1 MLSLF
6 SDPQILV
13 GLFTLIVLEIVLGI
27 DNIIFISL
35 IVSGLPKKQAETAR
49 RVGLF
54 LALLFRVLLLLGI
67 SWVIGLKA
75 SVFSAFGQDFSWRDI
90 ILIAGGLFLLFKA
103 TQEIHKAVEGQE
115 EQENKSNVSTAFSY
129 IIFQI
134 VLIDMIFSLDSIITA
149 IGVVDH
155 VEVMIVAVVV
165 SMFVMYFASVSIS
178 HFIEKHP
185 TTKMLALSFLFLIGV
200 ALTADGLHFHIPRGY
215 IYFAITFSLCVETFN
230 ILAKRRRR
238 GKQ

>member
-13 GLFTLIVLEIVLGI
+13 GLFTLIILEIVLGI

-35 IVSGLPKKQAETAR
+35 IVSGLPKKQAEAAR
-49 RVGLF
+49 KLGLF

-75 SVFSAFGQDFSWRDI
+75 TVVSAFGLNFSWKDI

-103 TQEIHKAVEGQE
+103 TQEIHKMIEGAG
-115 EQENKSNVSTAFSY
+115 EQQKTNPVSSTFSY
-129 IIFQI
+129 VIFQI
-134 VLIDMIFSLDSIITA
+134 VLIDMIFSLDAIITA
-149 IGVVDH
+149 IGVVEH

-215 IYFAITFSLCVETFN
+215 IYFAIAFSLCVETFN
-230 ILAKRRRR
+230 ILAKRRKRS
-238 GKQ
+238 KE